1 MISYLK
7 ITENLKT
14 AGQSIMTDMMYTAQP
29 SNSIC
34 MKGIRKREISISTTA
49 MAEPMGK
56 SRRSSKKY
64 SIFWKC
70 VLCVVRK
77 LRVSKKNNEHYIDRN
92 TPGKNKNPRSIFTC
106 FYLKAPSKII
116 SANLTFRSLTA
127 PDNSNIPLVLSV
139 TIKVKVFS

>member
-1 MISYLK
+1 MARIRRNSEQTLEFKIEQAEAKVARTREAHEKAVDELK
-7 ITENLKT
+7 KLY
-14 AGQSIMTDMMYTAQP
+14 D
-29 SNSIC
+29 
-34 MKGIRKREISISTTA
+34 IRKAYQRDELLKALESSHRSYDEILAFI
-49 MAEPMGK
+49 EG
-56 SRRSSKKY
+56 RDDD
-64 SIFWKC
+64 
-70 VLCVVRK
+70 
-77 LRVSKKNNEHYIDRN
+77 IDRN